1 MLYIVDGKEVEVPEG
16 ETPPEGAALKP
27 AEEPKD
33 PPAEETE
40 LHVAI
45 GAEPKATGEDEDI
58 DVDAPMEDGAA
69 PTPLVKQLRQTAK
82 DARKAAR
89 EAARERDE
97 ALAQAKAATAP
108 KEPDAVVVG
117 EAPTLESCEYDAEKY
132 AAEVLAHAER
142 KRQKEEQDR
151 KREEGKK
158 AAETAYAGRLQ
169 VYIEGARA
177 LKVADFVAAET
188 MVKAG
193 LTPVQQSIIVKHASN
208 AALLVYALGK
218 DGAKLKELGAIADP
232 IEFAARVTRIETEIK
247 TVSKPKFQP
256 EQRPKGGGTGSPAT
270 GASALDKA
278 REKAAVTGDYTEV
291 NRLKREARKAAGK

>member
-16 ETPPEGAALKP
+16 ETPPEGAVLKP
-27 AEEPKD
+27 EEKKD

-45 GAEPKATGEDEDI
+45 GADPVEPGEVDDI
-58 DVDAPMEDGAA
+58 EAPMEDGTA
-69 PTPLVKQLRQTAK
+69 PTPLVKQLRTAAK
-82 DARKAAR
+82 ESAQKAR
-89 EAARERDE
+89 ELEKERDE
-97 ALAQAKAATAP
+97 ARREAEALRAP

-117 EAPTLESCEYDAEKY
+117 EKPTLESSEYDQEKFASELEAY
-132 AAEVLAHAER
+132 YER
-142 KRQKEEQDR
+142 KRKAEEQER

-158 AAETAYAGRLQ
+158 AAETAYAARLG
-169 VYIEGARA
+169 VYADGAKA
-177 LKVADFVAAET
+177 LKVADFAASEQA
-188 MVKAG
+188 VKVG
-193 LTPVQQSIIVKHASN
+193 LTPMQQSIIVKHANN

-232 IEFAARVTRIETEIK
+232 IEFAARVARIETEIK

-256 EQRPKGGGTGSPAT
+256 EKRPSGGGTGSPAT
-270 GASALDKA
+270 GASALEKA

-291 NRLKREARKAAGK
+291 NRMKREQRNAVKK

>member
-1 MLYIVDGKEVEVPEG
+1 MIYIVHGKEVEVPEG
-16 ETPPEGAALKP
+16 ETPPEGAQPKP
-27 AEEPKD
+27 EVKVT
-33 PPAEETE
+33 PAEETE

-45 GAEPKATGEDEDI
+45 GSEPKEPGADEDI

-89 EAARERDE
+89 DATKERDE
-97 ALAQAKAATAP
+97 ALAQAKAAAVP

-117 EAPTLESCEYDAEKY
+117 EVPTLESCEYDAEKY

-142 KRQKEEQDR
+142 KRQKEEQER
-151 KREEGKK
+151 KREDGKK
-158 AAETAYAGRLQ
+158 AAETAYAARLG
-169 VYIEGARA
+169 VYIDGAKA
-177 LKVADFVAAET
+177 LKVADFAASET
-188 MVKAG
+188 AVKAG
-193 LTPVQQSIIVKHASN
+193 LTPMQQSIIVKHANN

-232 IEFAARVTRIETEIK
+232 IEFAARVARTETEIK

-270 GASALDKA
+270 GASALEKA
-278 REKAAVTGDYTEV
+278 REKAAATGDYTEV
-291 NRLKREARKAAGK
+291 NRLKREAKAAAK